1 MPQDSPQGPAQNATN
16 ESTGQNQSGASAP
29 KVSRV
34 TKAAGSGLALLPGE
48 SGEEYEQGLM
58 SAIQELGAKTGLQV
72 YLAEKIFQSL
82 WWMRRYE
89 TQKRTLVIKAMVDI
103 LIGPVG
109 QEDKRLTITGLFM
122 ANDFDS
128 PRLEKLYTGK
138 GLTPESLLGQA
149 MFNRQEK
156 ILGIDQQI
164 ALRTK
169 TLVSLQQSYEALVNR
184 PVLQERL
191 RLQNDLLKQD
201 LLRLNTGRDLLVAE
215 TGTEGAQ
222 EPDTKSRAEL
232 SDENAGYAEPES
244 SVSTQQA
251 AQKTVLE
258 RPLAKKPKKSTQ
270 TSTAKDGK
278 PRAKSGQ

>member
-1 MPQDSPQGPAQNATN
+1 
-16 ESTGQNQSGASAP
+16 
-29 KVSRV
+29 
-34 TKAAGSGLALLPGE
+34 LALLPGE

-191 RLQNDLLKQD
+191 TLQNDLLKQD
-201 LLRLNTGRDLLVAE
+201 LLRLNTGRDLLASDTDDE
-215 TGTEGAQ
+215 GTH
-222 EPDTKSRAEL
+222 EPHSKSREEL
-232 SDENAGYAEPES
+232 ATDQAGDAEPKK
-244 SVSTQQA
+244 SVTSQEA
-251 AQKTVLE
+251 AQKTVHE
-258 RPLAKKPKKSTQ
+258 QPLGKKPKKSLQ

>member
-1 MPQDSPQGPAQNATN
+1 MPQDTPQGPAQNATN

-34 TKAAGSGLALLPGE
+34 TKAAGSAWALLPGE

-58 SAIQELGAKTGLQV
+58 SAIEELGAKTGLQV

-109 QEDKRLTITGLFM
+109 REDKRLTITGLFM

-149 MFNRQEK
+149 MFNWQEK

-169 TLVSLQQSYEALVNR
+169 ILVSLQQSYEALVNR

-191 RLQNDLLKQD
+191 RFQNDLLKQD
-201 LLRLNTGRDLLVAE
+201 LLRLNTGRDLLVADSD
-215 TGTEGAQ
+215 GQGNH
-222 EPDTKSRAEL
+222 EPHANSFAEL
-232 SDENAGYAEPES
+232 AGDHAGG
-244 SVSTQQA
+244 A
-251 AQKTVLE
+251 AS
-258 RPLAKKPKKSTQ
+258 KKSV
-270 TSTAKDGK
+270 TS
-278 PRAKSGQ
+278 Q